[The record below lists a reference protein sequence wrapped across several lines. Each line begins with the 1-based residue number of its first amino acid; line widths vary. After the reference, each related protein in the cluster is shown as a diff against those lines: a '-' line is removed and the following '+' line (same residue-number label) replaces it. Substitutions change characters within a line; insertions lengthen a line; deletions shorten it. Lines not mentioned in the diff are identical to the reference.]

1 MNGGGG
7 GDLSTARLCAL
18 PFQLCSWLGLR
29 STGCPNSARGRG
41 SDRVRV
47 SVGVSGSDRVRGGNG
62 DSVAEKVRDIG
73 HWKDNTFMI
82 ACSD

>member
-7 GDLSTARLCAL
+7 GDLSTAILCAL

-41 SDRVRV
+41 SDSVRG
-47 SVGVSGSDRVRGGNG
+47 SVGVSGSNG
-62 DSVAEKVRDIG
+62 DSVAERVRRRRTQG
-73 HWKDNTFMI
+73 R
-82 ACSD
+82 

>member
-7 GDLSTARLCAL
+7 GDLSIAILCAL

-41 SDRVRV
+41 SDSVRGSVGVRVSVRV
-47 SVGVSGSDRVRGGNG
+47 SVGVSGSNG
-62 DSVAEKVRDIG
+62 DSVAERVRRHRTQG
-73 HWKDNTFMI
+73 R
-82 ACSD
+82 